1 MSPPAVLWTDR
12 FTGRPQKGAAN
23 GRRRRGGTTIAPS
36 QQSPPGPARL
46 VRRGTERRRDLANLR
61 LWTRQV
67 RLRITHHG
75 VIIIIVVII
84 IVSSSSSSIGAE
96 FILILLTGATAGIEQ
111 GEQWQ

>member
-75 VIIIIVVII
+75 VIVVVII
-84 IVSSSSSSIGAE
+84 VIIGAE